1 LIVGSQLDSVT
12 ATLEALP
19 ECVEA
24 AAGRIP
30 VHIDSGFRRGTDI
43 FKVSLR
49 GCRRG
54 GSSAEVVKTRQ
65 LINRFRFQALAL
77 GADHVWVG
85 RAVLWGLAVSTIIFY
100 GVGLPMEL
108 NNCVIYLLISSTT
121 VKPASIWLSAF
132 LLTSSRRP
140 WRYPGECLHAW
151 FALGIPSD
159 WNQLAYCLGHVL
171 ALMTRCAS
179 LAHITKAHLGVV
191 GRNGEYHRL

>member
-1 LIVGSQLDSVT
+1 M
-12 ATLEALP
+12 
-19 ECVEA
+19 
-24 AAGRIP
+24 
-30 VHIDSGFRRGTDI
+30 
-43 FKVSLR
+43 
-49 GCRRG
+49 RRG
-54 GSSAEVVKTRQ
+54 GRWSYPGSH
-65 LINRFRFQALAL
+65 RFRIQARYRHFQGEPSGMPARRFVSRGCEDTTANQPISLSGIGIGGGPRVGWPRRSVGSCSEYHHL
-77 GADHVWVG
+77 LWRRSSDGAQQLRD
-85 RAVLWGLAVSTIIFY
+85 
-100 GVGLPMEL
+100 
-108 NNCVIYLLISSTT
+108 LLIASTT